1 MGHKVHPVGFRLGVN
16 KTWQSKWFADRQYT
30 DLLHE
35 DMRIRQ
41 LITKRFADAGIPRVE
56 IDRQANQV
64 GVTIHTAKPGIVIG
78 RSGQKVDELRD
89 NLEKLTSKRVRVN
102 IAEIR
107 QPELDAY
114 LVARSIA
121 DQLER
126 RVSYKRAIK
135 QAVTRSMQRGAQGI
149 RIIMSGRLGG
159 AEMSR
164 REREHAGQV
173 PLQTLRADIDFGI
186 AEAHTTF
193 GVIGIKVWLY
203 RGDVLSARMARAEA
217 AERRREADRR
227 SQREA
232 RPEREP
238 APDAAEPTI
247 EAAVAADAAAPAA
260 PAVVS
265 EPAPLAEAAAPAAP
279 TAESDALSE
288 RERQLAERE
297 RLLAERERALLE
309 ATAAAQAPAQ
319 PAAPAPA
326 APTEPTG
333 EREE

>member
-1 MGHKVHPVGFRLGVN
+1 MGHKVHPIGFRLGVN
-16 KTWQSKWFADRQYT
+16 KTWQSKWYADRQYT

-35 DMRIRQ
+35 DMRIRE
-41 LITKRFADAGIPRVE
+41 LITTRFPDAGIPRVE

-89 NLEKLTSKRVRVN
+89 NLEKLTGKRVRVN

-121 DQLER
+121 DQIER
-126 RVSYKRAIK
+126 RVSHKRAIK

-164 REREHAGQV
+164 SEREHAGQV

-193 GVIGIKVWLY
+193 GVIGIKVWIY
-203 RGDVLSARMARAEA
+203 RGDVIGPRQQRIE
-217 AERRREADRR
+217 AERRAAAASERR
-227 SQREA
+227 AQRE
-232 RPEREP
+232 EREP
-238 APDAAEPTI
+238 
-247 EAAVAADAAAPAA
+247 
-260 PAVVS
+260 VS
-265 EPAPLAEAAAPAAP
+265 EPVAEPVVAVAEPEPEPPVAPLLDPIA
-279 TAESDALSE
+279 E

-297 RLLAERERALLE
+297 RLLAERERALAE
-309 ATAAAQAPAQ
+309 AQAAVAAQARAQ
-319 PAAPAPA
+319 GASGGSASAAPS
-326 APTEPTG
+326 PTPG
-333 EREE
+333 ERADETES

>member
-1 MGHKVHPVGFRLGVN
+1 MGHKVHPIGFRLGIN
-16 KTWQSKWFADRQYT
+16 KTWQSKWYADRQYT

-41 LITKRFADAGIPRVE
+41 LITSRFVDAGIPRVE

-89 NLEKLTSKRVRVN
+89 NLEKLTGKRVRVN

-121 DQLER
+121 DQIER

-193 GVIGIKVWLY
+193 GVIGIKVWIY
-203 RGDVLSARMARAEA
+203 RGDVIGPRQQRIE
-217 AERRREADRR
+217 AERRAAAAGERRAPREGRDEQDLDLDVAPVD
-227 SQREA
+227 A
-232 RPEREP
+232 LPPE
-238 APDAAEPTI
+238 AEPVI
-247 EAAVAADAAAPAA
+247 EAAPAP
-260 PAVVS
+260 VS
-265 EPAPLAEAAAPAAP
+265 ELDLIA
-279 TAESDALSE
+279 E

-297 RLLAERERALLE
+297 RLLAERERALAE
-309 ATAAAQAPAQ
+309 AQAAAAAAVPQPTVDAPRG
-319 PAAPAPA
+319 
-326 APTEPTG
+326 EPTTPSAAGSAKPSEPSG
-333 EREE
+333 ESES

>member
-1 MGHKVHPVGFRLGVN
+1 MGHKVHPIGFRLGIN
-16 KTWQSKWFADRQYT
+16 KTWQSKWYADRQYT

-35 DMRIRQ
+35 DMRIRE
-41 LITKRFADAGIPRVE
+41 LITTRFPDAGIPRVE

-78 RSGQKVDELRD
+78 RSGQKVDELRE
-89 NLEKLTSKRVRVN
+89 NLEKLTGKRVRVN

-121 DQLER
+121 DQIER

-164 REREHAGQV
+164 SEREHAGQV

-193 GVIGIKVWLY
+193 GVIGIKVWIY
-203 RGDVLSARMARAEA
+203 RGDVIGPRQQRIE
-217 AERRREADRR
+217 AERRAAAASERR
-227 SQREA
+227 AQRE
-232 RPEREP
+232 EREP
-238 APDAAEPTI
+238 ELAAAPEPVIAVAEP
-247 EAAVAADAAAPAA
+247 EPEAPAA
-260 PAVVS
+260 PLLDPIA
-265 EPAPLAEAAAPAAP
+265 
-279 TAESDALSE
+279 E

-297 RLLAERERALLE
+297 RLLAERERALAE
-309 ATAAAQAPAQ
+309 AQAAVAAQARAQ
-319 PAAPAPA
+319 GASGLSSPAADSSALA
-326 APTEPTG
+326 ERADETES
-333 EREE
+333 

>member
-1 MGHKVHPVGFRLGVN
+1 MGHKVHPIGFRLGIN
-16 KTWQSKWFADRQYT
+16 KTWQSKWYADRQYT

-35 DMRIRQ
+35 DMRIRE
-41 LITKRFADAGIPRVE
+41 LITTRFPDAGIPRVE

-78 RSGQKVDELRD
+78 RSGQKVDELRE
-89 NLEKLTSKRVRVN
+89 NLEKLTGKRVRVN

-121 DQLER
+121 DQIER

-164 REREHAGQV
+164 SEREHAGQV

-193 GVIGIKVWLY
+193 GVIGIKVWIY
-203 RGDVLSARMARAEA
+203 RGDVIGPRQQRIE
-217 AERRREADRR
+217 AERRAAAASERR
-227 SQREA
+227 AQRE
-232 RPEREP
+232 EREP
-238 APDAAEPTI
+238 ELALAPEPVIAVAEP
-247 EAAVAADAAAPAA
+247 EPEA
-260 PAVVS
+260 PAV
-265 EPAPLAEAAAPAAP
+265 PLLDPIA
-279 TAESDALSE
+279 E

-297 RLLAERERALLE
+297 RLLAERERALAE
-309 ATAAAQAPAQ
+309 AQAAVAAQARAQ
-319 PAAPAPA
+319 GSSGLSSPAADSPAPA
-326 APTEPTG
+326 ERADETES
-333 EREE
+333 